1 MELAF
6 IAPYEKIQTK
16 AQSIIATNGYP
27 ARTFRGD
34 LYDGVAAARKALNE
48 GAHIIIS
55 RGGTARLIREE
66 LGIDVIEVGASYFQ
80 LLSFIQDHTTAQTR
94 IAVVGFRP
102 FINLTQPVCDIL
114 KKQHKTFEIK
124 DNEPIEEV
132 FDRVTEWQPDIVIGD
147 AVSVKTAEQYSINF
161 HLIESSMETIVD
173 AFDRGMLVLNNL
185 KKHIAN
191 AEKLAAVLN
200 FTKDGAI
207 LVNADGIIEEINQR
221 GCTLLGNARSELLNQ
236 SFYHLFH
243 SNELDT
249 AILKRKT
256 TTNIVI
262 PYATKRFAID
272 YILISPDN
280 PQSSAVIRFQQV
292 EYIQEAG
299 NIIRKKLRDK
309 GFYAKYVFED
319 IIHRSEA
326 MKELLQ
332 VAGQYSKTTSNI
344 MLQGETGTG
353 KELFA
358 QSIHNASPIA
368 DGPFVAVNCAALS
381 GALLESELFGY
392 APGAFTGALRSGKTG
407 LFELANDG
415 TLFLDEITEIDIYLQ
430 AKLLRAL
437 QAHEIMRI
445 GDNKI
450 IPTNVRI
457 ISATN
462 KNPAGEVAA
471 GSFRGDLFFRLNV
484 LDLQI
489 PALRERKPDISCLF
503 LHYFEKFAGAK
514 NTSAKPPSEQFLR
527 LLTNYSWPGNVRELE
542 NLVEKYV
549 SLQGLFN
556 QQLIETMILKPLA
569 IQPEASRHNATTLE
583 EIIINTV
590 ATTYREQGHNISHTA
605 AKLNIDRNTVKRWL
619 AKDPT
624 GLQ

>member
-1 MELAF
+1 M
-6 IAPYEKIQTK
+6 
-16 AQSIIATNGYP
+16 
-27 ARTFRGD
+27 
-34 LYDGVAAARKALNE
+34 
-48 GAHIIIS
+48 
-55 RGGTARLIREE
+55 
-66 LGIDVIEVGASYFQ
+66 LG
-80 LLSFIQDHTTAQTR
+80 
-94 IAVVGFRP
+94 
-102 FINLTQPVCDIL
+102 
-114 KKQHKTFEIK
+114 K
-124 DNEPIEEV
+124 
-132 FDRVTEWQPDIVIGD
+132 
-147 AVSVKTAEQYSINF
+147 
-161 HLIESSMETIVD
+161 
-173 AFDRGMLVLNNL
+173 
-185 KKHIAN
+185 
-191 AEKLAAVLN
+191 
-200 FTKDGAI
+200 
-207 LVNADGIIEEINQR
+207 
-221 GCTLLGNARSELLNQ
+221 ARSELLNQ

-280 PQSSAVIRFQQV
+280 PHSSAVIRFQQV

-381 GALLESELFGY
+381 SALLESELFGY

-462 KNPAGEVAA
+462 KNPAGEIAA

-489 PALRERKPDISCLF
+489 PPLRERKPDISCLF
-503 LHYFEKFAGAK
+503 LHYFEKFAGTK

-569 IQPEASRHNATTLE
+569 IQPEASRQSATTLE

-624 GLQ
+624 SLQ